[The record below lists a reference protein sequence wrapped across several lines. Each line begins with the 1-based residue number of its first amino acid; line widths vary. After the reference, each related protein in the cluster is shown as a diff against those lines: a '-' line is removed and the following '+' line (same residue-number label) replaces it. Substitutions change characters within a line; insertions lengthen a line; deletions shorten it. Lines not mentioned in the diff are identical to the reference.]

1 MSSKQNVYEIN
12 LDLPD
17 EQLLELSNKIGV
29 GLSLDEMKSV
39 KNYFKEKGRNPTD
52 IEIQA
57 IGQAWSEHCC
67 YKSSKNLLKKFISI

>member
-1 MSSKQNVYEIN
+1 MSSKQNVFEIN

-17 EQLLELSNKIGV
+17 EKLLELSRKIGI

-39 KNYFKEKGRNPTD
+39 KNYFKEQGRNPTD

-57 IGQAWSEHCC
+57 SQRYAVKHLLHKVE
-67 YKSSKNLLKKFISI
+67 NLL